1 MRLIPVMSTHSI
13 LGLLY
18 TLRGLIDQGED
29 LSPVLAKYRLD
40 PDRLDPTASI
50 ERALELRIYVEIA
63 HCLQDPLAGLRTGGY
78 FGFTGYG
85 PFSMLLMTSPDA
97 YEAFQTGIRYQQ
109 LTFLFSTIRLE
120 PGDKESV
127 LVLSPVAL
135 PPKAFRFRIDGELS
149 GTYKLLRDM
158 QQAVGMNM
166 DPLGIEIPYPKPAEA
181 AAYEAHFRCPV
192 YFGQGSEVRCRIP
205 NAGLHLRFP
214 TADATAHAMYR
225 QLCDQQLAR
234 LRAGSEE
241 RLSDQVLSHLELFS
255 ERFPAAAEV
264 ATAFDIPERSFRR
277 QLSAEGTSFR
287 TLLDDV
293 RFRKAQQ
300 LLAGTQPVEAI
311 ALQLGYAESAAFIH
325 AFQRWAGT
333 TPAAFRATHR
343 R

>member
-50 ERALELRIYVEIA
+50 ERALELRIYVDIA

-109 LTFLFSTIRLE
+109 LTFLFSSIRLE

-181 AAYEAHFRCPV
+181 RPI
-192 YFGQGSEVRCRIP
+192 S
-205 NAGLHLRFP
+205 P
-214 TADATAHAMYR
+214 TAH
-225 QLCDQQLAR
+225 
-234 LRAGSEE
+234 
-241 RLSDQVLSHLELFS
+241 
-255 ERFPAAAEV
+255 
-264 ATAFDIPERSFRR
+264 
-277 QLSAEGTSFR
+277 
-287 TLLDDV
+287 
-293 RFRKAQQ
+293 
-300 LLAGTQPVEAI
+300 
-311 ALQLGYAESAAFIH
+311 
-325 AFQRWAGT
+325 
-333 TPAAFRATHR
+333 
-343 R
+343 